1 MTQSEFNKKWKPHQA
16 DYTYP
21 VENLENE
28 RFESDLDELLKEWA
42 VGFAGNEQP
51 RIAYAKSENEL
62 AEIYDTFRDFLL
74 FSDCFI
80 NQP

>member
-28 RFESDLDELLKEWA
+28 RFESDLDELLKERA
-42 VGFAGNEQP
+42 CEFLD
-51 RIAYAKSENEL
+51 YMSEVHEMDKETGESLSKENKRL
-62 AEIYDTFRDFLL
+62 YDEFF
-74 FSDCFI
+74 
-80 NQP
+80 NQPE